1 MASSASPSQQKTAF
15 DLQVADIS
23 GLNLLGRNGIAALG
37 ISVDAIFAKEIPP
50 PQGVHTIF
58 QDLKP
63 NMELQ
68 SACKKLCE
76 DFPDLFKPELGTLK
90 DIELEVKFKSE
101 AQPVFRKPRPVP
113 LALQDDLVQ
122 AYEAGI

>member
-1 MASSASPSQQKTAF
+1 MLKWHQQTVQSQQKTVL

-23 GLNLLGRNGIAALG
+23 DLNLLGRNGIAALG
-37 ISVDAIFAKEIPP
+37 ISVDAFSAKENHSTLPP
-50 PQGVHTIF
+50 TQEVHRIF

-63 NMELQ
+63 KMELQ

-90 DIELEVKFKSE
+90 DRMRSEV
-101 AQPVFRKPRPVP
+101 QV
-113 LALQDDLVQ
+113 
-122 AYEAGI
+122 